1 MNDSLGDRIKQYEQV
16 TQTVLMPHSYHVIR
30 CDGRSFHSYLKGA
43 QKPFD
48 EQFISDMMTVGK
60 ALFSEI
66 SGSVFAYGQSDE
78 ISVLFQDLEPQAQPW
93 FGGRVQKIVS
103 VAASIASLALARARG
118 ADGDA
123 QFDARVF
130 TLPNVTEV
138 GNYFL
143 WRQRDAV
150 RNSVSMAAQA
160 RFSHR
165 ELYGKNSG
173 EMQEMLHFHYGI
185 NWNDYPDT
193 CKRGWMAY
201 KVVRPELVTFT
212 HKQSQEEVTVEALR
226 TIAMTQGA
234 PHLTP
239 SLLEGWITGA
249 VAWGPLNAAD
259 VEVAMEVAS

>member
-1 MNDSLGDRIKQYEQV
+1 MNDSFGDRFKQYERV
-16 TQTVLMPHSYHVIR
+16 WQTVLMPHSYHVLR
-30 CDGRSFHSYLKGA
+30 VDGRSFGSYLKGA

-48 EQFISDMMTVGK
+48 EQFIEDMMTVGK
-60 ALFSEI
+60 TLLSEV

-78 ISVLFQDLEPQAQPW
+78 ISVLFQDLEPQTQPW

-103 VAASIASLALARARG
+103 IAASAASLALARARG

-138 GNYFL
+138 ANYFL

-160 RFSHR
+160 KFSHR
-165 ELYGKNSG
+165 ELHGKNSG
-173 EMQEMLHFHYGI
+173 EMQEMLHFHHGI

-193 CKRGWMAY
+193 CKRGWLAY
-201 KVVRPELVTFT
+201 KVIRPDLVTFT
-212 HKQSQEEVTVEALR
+212 HKESLEEVTVEALR
-226 TIAMTQGA
+226 TFTEAQGA
-234 PHLTP
+234 PHFTLP
-239 SLLEGWITGA
+239 LLEEWITGTA
-249 VAWGPLNAAD
+249 ELDLGAD
-259 VEVAMEVAS
+259 GVPASG